1 MKNYIYILLTLS
13 VLIFSCQEEKAK
25 PKVKYTEKEVK
36 SLQKDTTKLE
46 VADLPIQFDG
56 SNVLV
61 YTIGNLTL
69 GDINKKGN
77 YETTS
82 YEGVAGFNV
91 SNSMENE
98 ITGYLQNLKFQAV
111 GLDSLYVLTDKIMLI
126 ERVSFIKSNKMMVYI
141 LADADTN
148 QDGLIDSN
156 DIKSLYISTELGKN
170 FTKISTDLQE
180 LVDWKHIEATNKI
193 YFRTIEDANKN
204 GEFDKKDKIH
214 YHFLNLKDTKVFAK
228 FAKIYLF
235 DILVF

>member
-13 VLIFSCQEEKAK
+13 ALIFSCQEEKAK

-141 LADADTN
+141 LADTDTN

-214 YHFLNLKDTKVFAK
+214 YHFLNLKDSKVSEYFP
-228 FAKIYLF
+228 F
-235 DILVF
+235 

>member
-111 GLDSLYVLTDKIMLI
+111 GSDSLYVLTDKIMLI
-126 ERVSFIKSNKMMVYI
+126 ERVSFIKSNKMMAYI

-180 LVDWKHIEATNKI
+180 LVDWKHIESTNKI
-193 YFRTIEDANKN
+193 FFRTIEDANKN

-214 YHFLNLKDTKVFAK
+214 YHFLNLKDSKVSEYFP
-228 FAKIYLF
+228 L
-235 DILVF
+235 